1 MSSQRAHARTE
12 PVSVS
17 DSPDVAGPS
26 RETCVRSVGGGGR
39 LSVVVVG
46 GGIAGL
52 SAAYELLRRG
62 ADVTVVEAAPRF
74 GGKIETVRRDG
85 FVLEAGPDSFVT
97 RKPRALELV
106 RELGLE
112 DRLLATRPEDRRV
125 HLLHRGRLTELP
137 DGLAMVAPTR
147 LGPFLK
153 TPLLSWRGKL
163 RAGLDLVLPARRS
176 ADDESLGAF
185 VRRRLGPEMLE
196 RLVGPLLAGIH
207 STDADDLSLRS
218 TFPLFAEIE
227 RTHGSLIRG
236 LRAERSRRDRH
247 PSATSARVSLE
258 NGLEELVTAL
268 VTRLEEEGAH
278 LLCGRPV
285 RSLIAPGDGPGEGSW
300 RITLGGDETRTA
312 DAVVLATPARAAAA
326 LMEKTRPK
334 LAWEL
339 RQLRA
344 ATTVTVSLA
353 YRRADLPAPLDA
365 YGFVV
370 PRSEGRWITACTYTS
385 TKLDHRCP
393 PDHVLLR
400 AFLGGPAGE
409 DGLGREAWVDDD
421 EMVRRVRDDL
431 GSILGI
437 AARPTTTE
445 VRRFDAG
452 SPQYEVGHG
461 ERVARLEEMTGPGLA
476 LAGSAYHGVGIP
488 DCVASG
494 ARAAEELAERYAKR
508 SAAA

>member
-1 MSSQRAHARTE
+1 M
-12 PVSVS
+12 
-17 DSPDVAGPS
+17 
-26 RETCVRSVGGGGR
+26 
-39 LSVVVVG
+39 VVG

-52 SAAYELLRRG
+52 SAAHRLLQRG
-62 ADVTVVEAAPRF
+62 AEVTVVEAAPRF
-74 GGKIETVRRDG
+74 GGKIETVRRAG
-85 FVLEAGPDSFVT
+85 FVLETGPDSFVT
-97 RKPRALELV
+97 RKPRALEMV

-112 DRLLATRPEDRRV
+112 DRLQSTRPEARRV

-147 LGPFLK
+147 LGPFLR

-176 ADDESLGAF
+176 EDDESLGAF

-236 LRAERSRRDRH
+236 LRSHRSRRHGH
-247 PSATSARVSLE
+247 PSATSPRVTLKD
-258 NGLEELVTAL
+258 GLEELVTAL
-268 VTRLEEEGAH
+268 VARLERDGAR
-278 LLCGRPV
+278 LLAGRPV
-285 RSLIAPGDGPGEGSW
+285 RSLIPGEPQEEEGTW
-300 RITLGGDETRTA
+300 RIVLDRDETLAA

-326 LMEKTRPK
+326 LVDKSRPK

-353 YRRADLPAPLDA
+353 YRREDLPMPLDA

-370 PRSEGRWITACTYTS
+370 PRREGRWITACTYTS

-393 PDHVLLR
+393 PDHALLR

-409 DGLGREAWVDDD
+409 DGLGCREHVDDG
-421 EMVRRVRDDL
+421 EMVRRVREDL
-431 GSILGI
+431 GSILGL
-437 AARPTTTE
+437 AARPATVE

-461 ERVARLEEMTGPGLA
+461 ERVARLENLTGSGLA
-476 LAGSAYHGVGIP
+476 LAGCCYHGVGIP
-488 DCVASG
+488 DCIASG
-494 ARAAEELAERYAKR
+494 ARAAERLAERYVKR
-508 SAAA
+508 STAA

>member
-1 MSSQRAHARTE
+1 MSIRPALARAE
-12 PVSVS
+12 SISVCDSS
-17 DSPDVAGPS
+17 DV
-26 RETCVRSVGGGGR
+26 VRPKPGGR
-39 LSVVVVG
+39 VPSVVVVG

-52 SAAYELLRRG
+52 SAAHGLRARG

-112 DRLLATRPEDRRV
+112 GQLLSTRPEGRRV
-125 HLLHRGRLTELP
+125 HLLHEGRLGDLP

-176 ADDESLGAF
+176 TEDESLGAF
-185 VRRRLGPEMLE
+185 VRRRLGAEMLD

-207 STDADDLSLRS
+207 STDPDDLSLHA
-218 TFPLFAEIE
+218 TFPMFAEIE
-227 RTHGSLIRG
+227 RAHGSLIRG
-236 LRAERSRRDRH
+236 LRAHAKRRDRH
-247 PSATSARVSLE
+247 PSATSARVSLR

-268 VTRLEEEGAH
+268 VDRLERDGVR
-278 LLCGRPV
+278 LLAGRPV
-285 RSLIAPGDGPGEGSW
+285 RGLTP
-300 RITLGGDETRTA
+300 LGGRDGREAWQVGLDGDESLTA
-312 DAVVLATPARAAAA
+312 DAVVLATPARAAAE
-326 LMEKTRPK
+326 LVEKTRPR

-344 ATTVTVSLA
+344 ATTVTASLA
-353 YRRADLPAPLDA
+353 FRRADVPRPLDA

-370 PRSEGRWITACTYTS
+370 PRRENRSITACTYTS
-385 TKLDHRCP
+385 SKLEYRCP

-400 AFLGGPAGE
+400 AFLGGAEGTDVADRLDE
-409 DGLGREAWVDDD
+409 DET
-421 EMVRRVRDDL
+421 VRRVRRDL
-431 GSILGI
+431 EDILGI
-437 AARPTTTE
+437 TARPTTVE
-445 VRRFDAG
+445 VRRFVAG
-452 SPQYEVGHG
+452 SPQYGVGH
-461 ERVARLEEMTGPGLA
+461 RQRIARLEELTGPGLA
-476 LAGSAYHGVGIP
+476 LAGCAYHGVGIP
-488 DCVASG
+488 DCIVGG
-494 ARAAEELAERYAKR
+494 ARAAELLAERYLKR
-508 SAAA
+508 STAA